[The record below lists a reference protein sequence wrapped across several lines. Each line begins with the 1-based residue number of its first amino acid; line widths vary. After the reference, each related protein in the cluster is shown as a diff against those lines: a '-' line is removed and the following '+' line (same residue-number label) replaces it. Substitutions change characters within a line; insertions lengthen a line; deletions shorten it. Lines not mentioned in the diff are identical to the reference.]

1 MKKCDKK
8 VAKHLKGDM
17 KMFDREKKED
27 KKLLKE
33 LKHNKRV
40 KNEEEVIADDMERYA
55 KGKLHSGSKKGP
67 IVKNPRQAIAISL
80 SVAKKKKKS
89 R

>member
-8 VAKHLKGDM
+8 VAKHLKSDM

-33 LKHNKRV
+33 LKHNKQV
-40 KNEEEVIADDMERYA
+40 KKEEEIIADDMERFA
-55 KGKLHSGSKKGP
+55 KGKLHSNSKRGP

-80 SVAKKKKKS
+80 SVAKKKKKK
-89 R
+89 